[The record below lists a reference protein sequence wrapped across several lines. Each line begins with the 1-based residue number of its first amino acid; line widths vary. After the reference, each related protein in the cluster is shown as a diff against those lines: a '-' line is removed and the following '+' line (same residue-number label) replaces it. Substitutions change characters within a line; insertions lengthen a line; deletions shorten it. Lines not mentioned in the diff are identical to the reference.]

1 MEKQR
6 RENEYF
12 MNINSLKQSQIVEK
26 SQERKNR
33 EEINNKQLK
42 NVLRQKEMLIEQQ
55 KKELEYY
62 KNLALKNS

>member
-33 EEINNKQLK
+33 EEINNK
-42 NVLRQKEMLIEQQ
+42 
-55 KKELEYY
+55 
-62 KNLALKNS
+62 